1 MKIYCTHGILDK
13 CLAHED
19 HIHAYRNVIFAVLFF
34 GSHSSYITLYRCTWF
49 VEITLF

>member
-1 MKIYCTHGILDK
+1 MKIYCAHGILDK

-34 GSHSSYITLYRCTWF
+34 RFAECAT
-49 VEITLF
+49 VECYFRMNGVD